1 MAVVEWIAHAKS
13 SLPGANPTQNSAPD
27 QGRQSKNRIKLEDK
41 VKTKIKH
48 KYKIWIKSLVF
59 TEQLLAQASS
69 RGLNKN
75 PKQISLFPLFMQ
87 PFFSMTPFHV

>member
-1 MAVVEWIAHAKS
+1 MAVVEWVAHAKS

-69 RGLNKN
+69 RGLNKILN
-75 PKQISLFPLFMQ
+75 KSVYFLYLCSHFFP
-87 PFFSMTPFHV
+87 